1 MPRKGQQV
9 AWQSA
14 AHTPGQSRLHAQF
27 VSLVAGI
34 GAVQQPWAEGC
45 EQPLVRCNCGGKR
58 QANKP
63 QCAKCRS
70 AKKKS
75 NSAAAQPAAPLMGVS
90 AGGNALSREG
100 STERT
105 RKHVAWAADL
115 EQVQMIAGRFSM
127 EEQALIDHGV
137 TKPAAKPVGKPDCPP
152 EVAETVIYSRT
163 GELANVVMVHRDD
176 PDEVYITIQMADG
189 REKQTTTA
197 HLQRVDQDV
206 VAGDDLSSVQAAER
220 KEAARNRLAER
231 AAKARE
237 GGVRK

>member
-1 MPRKGQQV
+1 MEV
-9 AWQSA
+9 
-14 AHTPGQSRLHAQF
+14 
-27 VSLVAGI
+27 VAG
-34 GAVQQPWAEGC
+34 GD
-45 EQPLVRCNCGGKR
+45 
-58 QANKP
+58 
-63 QCAKCRS
+63 
-70 AKKKS
+70 
-75 NSAAAQPAAPLMGVS
+75 
-90 AGGNALSREG
+90 ALSRCEG

-105 RKHVAWAADL
+105 RRGVSWAADL

-189 REKQTTTA
+189 REKQTTTG
-197 HLQRVDQDV
+197 HLQRVDQAA

-220 KEAARNRLAER
+220 KEAARERLAAR